1 VSKQSGLAGLKA
13 KTGSVLPVCVPKSWN
28 TTVSGVVMAAPLLV
42 IVKTLVGVPP
52 EAPKVILVGF
62 VVSWLTAFAP
72 SGRVVNAPLAL
83 PTLKISVR

>member
-1 VSKQSGLAGLKA
+1 MKA
-13 KTGSVLPVCVPKSWN
+13 KTPSALPVWVPQSSG
-28 TTVSGVVMAAPLLV
+28 TTVRSALAAPLLV
-42 IVKTLVGVPP
+42 IVKTLGGVPA

-62 VVSWLTAFAP
+62 AVSWLTAFAP